1 MFVIP
6 MAGLSSRFFKAGFE
20 VPKYQLSIADT
31 IVFDLAIKSFERYF
45 STDLFLLIVR
55 DVYDTPRFVAERL
68 TRLGVRNFM
77 IHTLDGETAGQAE
90 TVALG
95 LGLGLGLELG
105 NASIDDDE
113 PIYIFNIDTFRYGF
127 EKPDW
132 VESVD
137 GYLEVFEG
145 EGDHWSFIAVDD
157 DDRVIKTTEKQRI
170 SNLCSDGLY
179 YFKSKQQY
187 LSLFQQAVAQQLTVN
202 NEYYIAPMYNLL
214 IAQGGRIGYVKITE
228 DDIDFCGTP
237 DEYQALK
244 AHGLKVDV

>member
-6 MAGLSSRFFKAGFE
+6 MAGLSSRFFKAGYE
-20 VPKYQLSIADT
+20 VPKYQLTIADA

-45 STDLFLLIVR
+45 ATDLFLLIVR

-68 TRLGVRNFM
+68 ERLGVQNVI

-95 LGLGLGLELG
+95 LQ
-105 NASIDDDE
+105 NDNIDSQE

-127 EKPDW
+127 DKPDW
-132 VESVD
+132 VETVD

-145 EGDHWSFIAVDD
+145 DGDHWSFIAVDD
-157 DDRVIKTTEKQRI
+157 HDKVIKTTEKERI

-179 YFKSKQQY
+179 YFKSKDLY
-187 LSLFQQAVAQQLTVN
+187 LSLFEQAKAHNLTVK

-214 IAQGGRIGYVKITE
+214 IAQGGEVGYVKITDHE
-228 DDIDFCGTP
+228 IDFCGTP

-244 AHGLKVDV
+244 NQGLKTQA

>member
-6 MAGLSSRFFKAGFE
+6 MAGLSSRFFKAGYE
-20 VPKYQLSIADT
+20 VPKYQLSIDDT
-31 IVFDLAIKSFERYF
+31 IVFDLALKSFSCYF

-68 TRLGVRNFM
+68 ERLGIHNFI
-77 IHTLDGETAGQAE
+77 IHTLAGETAGQAE

-95 LGLGLGLELG
+95 LRDHQ
-105 NASIDDDE
+105 IDEQE

-127 EKPDW
+127 EKPTW
-132 VESVD
+132 VSGVD

-157 DDRVIKTTEKQRI
+157 NDKVIKTTEKQRI

-179 YFKSKQQY
+179 YFKSKQLY
-187 LSLFQQAVAQQLTVN
+187 MTLFDQAKAQNLTVN

-214 IAQGGRIGYVKITE
+214 IEQGGQVGYVKITDQE
-228 DDIDFCGTP
+228 IDFCGTP

-244 AHGLKVDV
+244 NHGLKINTETQ

>member
-6 MAGLSSRFFKAGFE
+6 MAGLSSRFFKAGYE
-20 VPKYQLSIADT
+20 VPKYQLSIADA

-68 TRLGVRNFM
+68 ENLGVHNFI

-95 LGLGLGLELG
+95 LQ
-105 NASIDDDE
+105 NANIAATE

-127 EKPDW
+127 DKPDW
-132 VESVD
+132 VDTVD

-157 DDRVIKTTEKQRI
+157 DDRVIKTTEKERI

-179 YFKSKQQY
+179 YFKSKQLY
-187 LSLFQQAVAQQLTVN
+187 LSLFEQAKAQNLTVK

-214 IAQGGRIGYVKITE
+214 IEQGGQVGYVKITDNE
-228 DDIDFCGTP
+228 IDFCGTP

-244 AHGLKVDV
+244 DQGLKISH

>member
-6 MAGLSSRFFKAGFE
+6 MAGLSSRFFKAGYA
-20 VPKYQLSIADT
+20 VPKYQLSIADA

-45 STDLFLLIVR
+45 ATDLFLLIVR
-55 DVYDTPRFVAERL
+55 DVYDTPRFVADRMAH
-68 TRLGVRNFM
+68 LGVQNFI

-95 LGLGLGLELG
+95 LQDA
-105 NASIDDDE
+105 NIAAKE

-127 EKPDW
+127 DKPDW
-132 VESVD
+132 VDTVD

-157 DDRVIKTTEKQRI
+157 HDKVIKTTEKTRI

-179 YFKSKQQY
+179 YFKSKDLY
-187 LSLFQQAVAQQLTVN
+187 LSLFEQAKAQQLTVK

-214 IAQGGRIGYVKITE
+214 IAQGGQVGYVKITDNE
-228 DDIDFCGTP
+228 IDFCGTP

-244 AHGLKVDV
+244 DQGLKLSH

>member
-6 MAGLSSRFFKAGFE
+6 MAGLSSRFFKAGYE
-20 VPKYQLSIADT
+20 VPKYQLSIADA

-45 STDLFLLIVR
+45 ATDLFLLIVR

-68 TRLGVRNFM
+68 ERLGVQNVI

-95 LGLGLGLELG
+95 LQ
-105 NASIDDDE
+105 NDNIDSQE

-127 EKPDW
+127 DKPEW
-132 VESVD
+132 VDTVD

-157 DDRVIKTTEKQRI
+157 RDKVIKTTEKERI

-179 YFKSKQQY
+179 YFKSKDLY
-187 LSLFQQAVAQQLTVN
+187 LSLFEQAKAHNLTVK

-214 IAQGGRIGYVKITE
+214 IAQGGEVGYVKITDHE
-228 DDIDFCGTP
+228 IDFCGTP
-237 DEYQALK
+237 DEYHALK
-244 AHGLKVDV
+244 DHGLKISN